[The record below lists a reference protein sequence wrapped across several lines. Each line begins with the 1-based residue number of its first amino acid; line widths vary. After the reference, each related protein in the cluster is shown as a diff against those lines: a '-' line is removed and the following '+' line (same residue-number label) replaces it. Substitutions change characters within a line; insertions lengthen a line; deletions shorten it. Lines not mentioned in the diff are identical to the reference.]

1 MSPRS
6 SRILAQ
12 TRNVVLLGIGAS
24 VVLLPYVVMLSTSLK
39 SSAQIY
45 AASFQL
51 IPDTLHWAENYG
63 RALSQVPLLR
73 FMLNGLI
80 VCLGILLL
88 QIATA
93 VPCAYALAKLN
104 FKGRETLFALVLAGL
119 LIPHQVT
126 AIPLYVAIASSNMLD
141 TYGALIAPF
150 VTSVFAIFLFRQFFR
165 GIPDDL
171 INAARLDGLSEW
183 SIVWRVVLPLA
194 YPAVTAFSIFS
205 VVAHWND
212 LFWPMIVVTSPDM
225 ATPPLGVLFFRDQEA
240 GSTHGP
246 LMAGTVVITAP
257 LIIAFLFAQKKFID
271 GITLSGLKG

>member
-6 SRILAQ
+6 ARLLTQ
-12 TRNVVLLGIGAS
+12 TRNLVLLGIGAGI
-24 VVLLPYVVMLSTSLK
+24 VLLPYVVMLSTSLK
-39 SSAQIY
+39 SQAQIY

-51 IPDTLHWAENYG
+51 IPDTLHWMENYG
-63 RALSQVPLLR
+63 RALSQVPLIR

-171 INAARLDGLSEW
+171 INAARLDGLNEW
-183 SIVWRVVLPLA
+183 AIVWRVVLPLA

-205 VVAHWND
+205 IVAHWND

-246 LMAGTVVITAP
+246 LMAGTVIITAP
-257 LIIAFLFAQKKFID
+257 LILAFLFAQKKFID

>member
-1 MSPRS
+1 MSAR
-6 SRILAQ
+6 RTRFLVQARNMTLLA
-12 TRNVVLLGIGAS
+12 IGAAI
-24 VVLLPYVVMLSTSLK
+24 VLLPYVVMLSTSLK
-39 SSAQIY
+39 SQAQIF
-45 AASFQL
+45 AADFTL
-51 IPDTLHWAENYG
+51 IPDKLHWMENFG
-63 RALSQVPLLR
+63 RALTQVPLIR
-73 FMLNGLI
+73 FMVNGI
-80 VCLGILLL
+80 VVCGGILLL
-88 QIATA
+88 QILTA

-104 FKGRETLFALVLAGL
+104 FRGKELLFALVLAGL

-150 VTSVFAIFLFRQFFR
+150 ATSVFAIFLFRQFFR

-171 INAARLDGLSEW
+171 INAARLDGLTEW
-183 SIVWRVVLPLA
+183 SIVWRIVLPLA
-194 YPAVTAFSIFS
+194 YPAITAFSVFS

-246 LMAGTVVITAP
+246 LMAGTVIITMP

>member
-6 SRILAQ
+6 ARILTQ
-12 TRNVVLLGIGAS
+12 TRNIVLLSIGACII
-24 VVLLPYVVMLSTSLK
+24 LLPYVVMLSTSLK
-39 SSAQIY
+39 SQAQIY
-45 AASFQL
+45 AASFEL
-51 IPDTLHWAENYG
+51 IPDKLHWMENYG

-73 FMLNGLI
+73 FMLNGLV
-80 VCLGILLL
+80 VCVGILLL

-165 GIPDDL
+165 SFPDDI
-171 INAARLDGLSEW
+171 INAARLDGMSEFE
-183 SIVWRVVLPLA
+183 IVWRIVTPSA
-194 YPAVTAFSIFS
+194 WPAIAAFSVFS
-205 VVAHWND
+205 AVAHWND
-212 LFWPMIVVTSPDM
+212 LYWPLIVISDAKLAP
-225 ATPPLGVLFFRDQEA
+225 PPLGMMFFADAET
-240 GSTHGP
+240 GSNYGALTAAATI
-246 LMAGTVVITAP
+246 LTAP
-257 LIIAFLFAQKKFID
+257 LVIAFLVARRRFID
-271 GITLSGLKG
+271 GITMTGVK